1 MPQQIQ
7 KTSIPKGEYYYMLR
21 LLFWDSR
28 STRITRSTHS
38 TRSTR
43 STCSTCSTRITPQRQ
58 SHHFSQVMRLA
69 RR

>member
-1 MPQQIQ
+1 MPREIQ
-7 KTSIPKGEYYYMLR
+7 KTSISKGEYYYMLR

-28 STRITRSTHS
+28 STRITRI

-43 STCSTCSTRITPQRQ
+43 STRITRITPQRQ